1 MRTEKILEK
10 RFHRRRSSP
19 CNKIKNNGLGCNK
32 NSDYKNYGVFLMSD
46 VMWIAWLAL
55 GILLLIGEMFT
66 VGFFLFWF
74 GLGAIAA
81 AVVAF
86 AGFGIAVQWAT
97 FIIVSSVGLLLSRKF
112 ALAISKPGPETKMNV
127 DRLIGKTGVVMDDIV
142 PADNKGLVMVASEE
156 WRAVTEDGSVIPQGE
171 KIKVIRIEGTKL
183 VVKAKIPGRWKHMTE

>member
-1 MRTEKILEK
+1 
-10 RFHRRRSSP
+10 
-19 CNKIKNNGLGCNK
+19 
-32 NSDYKNYGVFLMSD
+32 MSD

-97 FIIVSSVGLLLSRKF
+97 FIIVSSVGVLLSRKF
-112 ALAISKPGPETKMNV
+112 ALAISKPGPEAKMNV
-127 DRLIGKTGVVMDDIV
+127 DRLIDKTGVVMDDIV